1 MGISRESQHVPDAP
15 GGPAAHSHAVRSAL
29 TRFVGSREGVTAV
42 EYGILV
48 ALMTVV
54 ITSAVYYMGNTA
66 LTQLFEKVANS
77 L

>member
-1 MGISRESQHVPDAP
+1 M
-15 GGPAAHSHAVRSAL
+15 
-29 TRFVGSREGVTAV
+29 TAV